1 MGVVLKSFFVFFL
14 FVSCSYAEEYNVKKI
29 ISGLS
34 ITWGMAFIDDTTMI
48 LTQKEGKVFLL
59 NTQTK
64 KLTSVQNPPQVH
76 NLGQGGLLD
85 VQASPNYKKDGWIYF
100 TYVNKIYKW
109 DVTVLVR
116 AKLKDNRLH
125 SWDELLVTKSATKND
140 IHFGSRITFDN
151 RGYLYFG
158 VGDRGERPN
167 GQDINTHAG
176 AIMRLYPNGDI
187 PERNPFV
194 RKEGLD
200 EIYSFGHRN
209 PQGLFYDKKR
219 NILFECE
226 HGPRGGDEI
235 NIIQKEGNYG
245 WPMAS
250 FGKEYWSNNYVGMA
264 RSYKGMID
272 PIKVYT
278 PSIAPSSLM
287 VYSGKLFKQWEGDL
301 FLGALA
307 LKHINKITLDKDNKV
322 IKEERLFEE
331 LDKRVRNII
340 EAPDGSI
347 YFSTDSGEI
356 YQVAR

>member
-1 MGVVLKSFFVFFL
+1 MKFFV
-14 FVSCSYAEEYNVKKI
+14 
-29 ISGLS
+29 
-34 ITWGMAFIDDTTMI
+34 
-48 LTQKEGKVFLL
+48 
-59 NTQTK
+59 
-64 KLTSVQNPPQVH
+64 
-76 NLGQGGLLD
+76 
-85 VQASPNYKKDGWIYF
+85 
-100 TYVNKIYKW
+100 
-109 DVTVLVR
+109 
-116 AKLKDNRLH
+116 
-125 SWDELLVTKSATKND
+125 
-140 IHFGSRITFDN
+140 
-151 RGYLYFG
+151 
-158 VGDRGERPN
+158 RP
-167 GQDINTHAG
+167 H
-176 AIMRLYPNGDI
+176 I